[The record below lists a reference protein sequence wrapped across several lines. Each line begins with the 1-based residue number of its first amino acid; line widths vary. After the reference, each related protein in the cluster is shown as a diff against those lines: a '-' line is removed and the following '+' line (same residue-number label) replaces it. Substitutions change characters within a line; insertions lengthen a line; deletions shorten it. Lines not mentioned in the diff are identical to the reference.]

1 MELTQTLSK
10 QWTRLLA
17 AGDARS
23 NALPYIRDPTVV
35 VCSTL
40 VYLAIVKIGPRIM
53 ASREAFSLRRVIIVY
68 NFLCVVLSAW
78 MMWEFF
84 ATTFLQPNF
93 DLLREPFVET
103 DTSPNTM
110 RLINAH
116 WWYFA
121 SKIVEF
127 ADTFFFILRKKNNQI
142 SFLHVYHHASMALI
156 TWGMVKWVPGACTY
170 MGPLCNCFI
179 HAVMYL
185 YYMLSAFGPH
195 MQKYLWWKRY
205 LTRMQLTQFLIV
217 FLYCVHLI
225 RFVQDAALFFSWLK
239 LTYMITLMILFGNFY
254 VQAYRK
260 SKKTE

>member
-1 MELTQTLSK
+1 MV
-10 QWTRLLA
+10 
-17 AGDARS
+17 
-23 NALPYIRDPTVV
+23 I
-35 VCSTL
+35 CSTI
-40 VYLAIVKIGPRIM
+40 VYLFIVVIGPRMM
-53 ASREAFSLRRVIIVY
+53 AQREAFGLRRLIIIY
-68 NFLCVVLSAW
+68 NMACVVLSAW

-84 ATTFLQPNF
+84 VTTFCEPSFN
-93 DLLREPFVET
+93 LLYEPFVET

-121 SKIVEF
+121 SKIIEF

-156 TWGMVKWVPGACTY
+156 TWGMVKFVPGAATY

-179 HAVMYL
+179 HMVMYL

-205 LTRMQLTQFLIV
+205 LTRMQLTQFVIV
-217 FLYCVHLI
+217 LLYCVHLI
-225 RFVQDAALFFSWLK
+225 RFVTGAPLFFSWVK
-239 LTYMITLMILFGNFY
+239 FIYMITLMILFGNFY
-254 VQAYRK
+254 IRAY
-260 SKKTE
+260 KKPKKVE